1 MELAP
6 SRIRWTSFT
15 VIGEVV
21 FRSEPDCF
29 CTFQR
34 FEDELRGLE
43 SVSMIRR
50 IWKLTQTSFVIW
62 GRANSSRMAAALTF
76 FTVLSLAPLLVMAI
90 GIAGF
95 VYGDQVAEQEVIELV
110 SQFTSEEIAT
120 ITGGLIKNATSQPES
135 GLIASTISLVILVF
149 AASGVFSQLHDTFNE
164 IWYVPIEDRSG
175 WFFLIRTRIVGIA
188 LVFIAGVLLLAT
200 IVLSTGLETFGTWW
214 AEYYPKIV
222 PWIHVVDKSVAFLL
236 TPLVLSLF
244 FWFLPV
250 TKVEW
255 RDVWPAGLLTA
266 ALIGLS
272 RFLIG
277 FYLRFSS
284 TSEAYGAA
292 GSLVVLLIWV
302 YITGMVIF
310 YGAAFSHAYAQVF
323 GSRSGDQ
330 TPEVSL

>member
-1 MELAP
+1 ML
-6 SRIRWTSFT
+6 W
-15 VIGEVV
+15 
-21 FRSEPDCF
+21 
-29 CTFQR
+29 
-34 FEDELRGLE
+34 
-43 SVSMIRR
+43 R
-50 IWKLTQTSFVIW
+50 IWKLIQKSFVIW

-95 VYGDQVAEQEVIELV
+95 VFGSQVAEQEVTELV
-110 SQFTSEEIAT
+110 SQFTTDEIAK
-120 ITGGLIKNATSQPES
+120 ITGGLMENASSQPES

-175 WFFLIRTRIVGIA
+175 WFFLIRTRVFGIA
-188 LVFIAGVLLLAT
+188 LVFIAGILLLAT
-200 IVLSTGLETFGTWW
+200 IILSTGLETFGSWW
-214 AEYYPKIV
+214 AEFYPNIL
-222 PWIHVVDKSVAFLL
+222 PWIYFIDKSVAFLL

-244 FWFLPV
+244 FWILPV

-272 RFLIG
+272 RYLIG

-284 TSEAYGAA
+284 TSEAYGGA

-310 YGAAFSHAYAQVF
+310 YGAAFSHAWAQIF
-323 GSRSGDQ
+323 GSRSGEDEA
-330 TPEVSL
+330 EVSL

>member
-1 MELAP
+1 ML
-6 SRIRWTSFT
+6 W
-15 VIGEVV
+15 
-21 FRSEPDCF
+21 
-29 CTFQR
+29 
-34 FEDELRGLE
+34 
-43 SVSMIRR
+43 R
-50 IWKLTQTSFVIW
+50 IWKLIQKSFVIW

-95 VYGDQVAEQEVIELV
+95 VFGSQVAEQEVTELV
-110 SQFTSEEIAT
+110 SQFTTDEIAK
-120 ITGGLIKNATSQPES
+120 ITGGLMENASSQPES

-175 WFFLIRTRIVGIA
+175 WFFLIRTRVFGIA
-188 LVFIAGVLLLAT
+188 LVFIAGILLLAT
-200 IVLSTGLETFGTWW
+200 IILSTGLETFGSWW
-214 AEYYPKIV
+214 AEFYPNIL
-222 PWIHVVDKSVAFLL
+222 PWIYFIDKSVAFLL

-244 FWFLPV
+244 FWILPV

-272 RFLIG
+272 RYLIG

-284 TSEAYGAA
+284 TSEAYGGA

-310 YGAAFSHAYAQVF
+310 YL
-323 GSRSGDQ
+323 
-330 TPEVSL
+330 SLIHI